1 MNIRKLSLLS
11 SVLMYAHDDISR
23 ALGRLVGGTADKRGV
38 AKDVISAV
46 SKVDKSLVELMES
59 GIDTDMYLDVEI
71 EINTDKVPASVWFEV
86 DVDEPHIVAVV
97 AKGMDVMPLISQLY
111 LDEYK
116 AEFIAECAKR
126 REESEADYALDVFS
140 YED

>member
-23 ALGRLVGGTADKRGV
+23 ALGRLVGGTVDKSGV
-38 AKDVISAV
+38 AKDVMSAV
-46 SKVDKSLVELMES
+46 SKVDKALVELMES

-71 EINTDKVPASVWFEV
+71 EINTDKVPARVWFEV

-97 AKGMDVMPLISQLY
+97 AGGMDVMSLISQQD

-116 AEFIAECAKR
+116 ADFVAECSKR
-126 REESEADYALDVFS
+126 KADAEADDAFS
-140 YED
+140 YEA